1 MMVDGY
7 TAHRVRREEN
17 NELLR
22 QAARWRLRR
31 DAGLTW
37 GTEIKRTS
45 CRLLCQ
51 LGRALV
57 ALGEQLEQNGQP
69 RLAAQQ

>member
-1 MMVDGY
+1 MIMDG
-7 TAHRVRREEN
+7 TTVHRIRREEN
-17 NELLR
+17 KEMMR

-37 GTEIKRTS
+37 ELQIKQTS
-45 CRLLCQ
+45 CQLLCQ

-57 ALGEQLEQNGQP
+57 AFGEQLEQYGQP
-69 RLAAQQ
+69 RLAPQ

>member
-1 MMVDGY
+1 MMMDGTTVY
-7 TAHRVRREEN
+7 RIRREEN
-17 NELLR
+17 KDMMR

-37 GTEIKRTS
+37 ELRIKQTS

-57 ALGEQLEQNGQP
+57 ALGEQLEQYGQP
-69 RLAAQQ
+69 RLAPR

>member
-1 MMVDGY
+1 MMTDGY
-7 TAHRVRREEN
+7 AVHRIRREQN
-17 NELLR
+17 KDLLR

-31 DAGLTW
+31 DAGLSWETQ
-37 GTEIKRTS
+37 IRQTS

-57 ALGEQLEQNGQP
+57 ALGEQLEQRGRP
-69 RLAAQQ
+69 RLAAQ

>member
-1 MMVDGY
+1 MLMDGY
-7 TAHRVRREEN
+7 TAHRIRREVN
-17 NELLR
+17 KDLLR
-22 QAARWRLRR
+22 QATRWRLRR

-37 GTEIKRTS
+37 ETQIKQTS

-57 ALGEQLEQNGQP
+57 ALGEQLEQYGQP
-69 RLAAQQ
+69 RLAAQ

>member
-1 MMVDGY
+1 MMTDGY
-7 TAHRVRREEN
+7 TVHRIRREVN
-17 NELLR
+17 KDMMR

-31 DAGLTW
+31 DAGLLV
-37 GTEIKRTS
+37 GTQIKQAS

-57 ALGEQLEQNGQP
+57 ALGEQLEQVGQP
-69 RLAAQQ
+69 RLAAQ